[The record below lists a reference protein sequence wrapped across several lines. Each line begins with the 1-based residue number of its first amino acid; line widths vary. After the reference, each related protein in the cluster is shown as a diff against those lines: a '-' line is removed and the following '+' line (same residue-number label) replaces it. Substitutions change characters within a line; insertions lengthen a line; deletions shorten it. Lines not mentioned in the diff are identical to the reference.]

1 MQDQSD
7 PDWVQIVLD
16 GVLRDAAANLLDL
29 KTRKITKRLLHII
42 KLRGERAARIL
53 TGFSV
58 VRTHSMK
65 TRNR

>member
-1 MQDQSD
+1 M
-7 PDWVQIVLD
+7 LD
-16 GVLRDAAANLLDL
+16 GVLRDAAVNLLDL
-29 KTRKITKRLLHII
+29 KTHKITKRLLHII